1 MTITMT
7 NNEIYAIAQNL
18 IAQFSD
24 STQKFPI
31 KVNFYLQKN
40 KIKLIDMARD
50 IEASRLE
57 IITEYGTLSE
67 ENDGQYIIAP
77 DKVEIAQK
85 ELNDLFAL
93 AQDVQI
99 YKVSI
104 DDFPQDAVLT
114 AGQMEALM
122 FMID

>member
-67 ENDGQYIIAP
+67 ENDGQYIIAS

-104 DDFPQDAVLT
+104 DDFPQDAILT